1 MSVPNQRWE
10 WNGAPVILNREGT
23 PTEFRIQ
30 GPSGQSL
37 TISGA
42 MRQGVDVELLVDGK
56 RVRGQIFDDG
66 RICQVRHDGQTWSF
80 ARSVER
86 KRGKDADT
94 RGGVVEAPMTGTVV
108 QVAVKQ
114 GLAVKKGATLVVLVA
129 MKMEHRLTAPFDGVV
144 AEILAVQDQ
153 TVEIGQKLARIEPEA
168 PKP

>member
-1 MSVPNQRWE
+1 MSAHNQRWE
-10 WNGAPVILNREGT
+10 WNGAPVILNRDGT

-30 GPSGQSL
+30 GPGDHSL
-37 TISGA
+37 AISGA
-42 MRQGVDVELLVDGK
+42 KRQGIDLELLVDGK
-56 RVRGQIFDDG
+56 RVRGQVFDDG
-66 RICQVRHDGQTWSF
+66 RICQVRYDGQTWSF

-108 QVAVKQ
+108 QVAVKK
-114 GLAVKKGATLVVLVA
+114 GEAVKKGAPLVVLVA

-144 AEILAVQDQ
+144 AELLAIPDQ